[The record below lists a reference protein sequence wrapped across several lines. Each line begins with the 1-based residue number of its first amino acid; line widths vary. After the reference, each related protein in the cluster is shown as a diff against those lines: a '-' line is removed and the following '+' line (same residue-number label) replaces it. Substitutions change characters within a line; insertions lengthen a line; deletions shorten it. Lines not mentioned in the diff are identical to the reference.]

1 MLLMLRK
8 VFPDEDTNALLEAL
22 NELIQEFQGR
32 IDGSI
37 LLYVVQNIRMRAA

>member
-8 VFPDEDTNALLEAL
+8 FPDEDTNALLEAL
-22 NELIQEFQGR
+22 NELIREFRGR

-37 LLYVVQNIRMRAA
+37 LVHVVRDMGMRVAW